1 MIRLF
6 VWPATVIR
14 FWARLF
20 TTHLLEE
27 IDYLREQVS
36 HERQRAELAI
46 DELLRI
52 RVGATPVTQP
62 TAREVE
68 QRESL
73 VEKLLRDSE
82 FTSVGEAYGA

>member
-1 MIRLF
+1 M
-6 VWPATVIR
+6 IR

-20 TTHLLEE
+20 CTHLLEE
-27 IDYLREQVS
+27 IEYLREQVA

-68 QRESL
+68 QRESI

-82 FTSVGEAYGA
+82 FTSVGEADGA

>member
-1 MIRLF
+1 MKF
-6 VWPATVIR
+6 WR
-14 FWARLF
+14 FWSSLYLS
-20 TTHLLEE
+20 HLEE
-27 IDYLREQVS
+27 EIIYLREQCQ

-52 RVGATPVTQP
+52 RVGASPVTQP

-68 QRESL
+68 QRESI

-82 FTSVGEAYGA
+82 FTSVGEADGA

>member
-1 MIRLF
+1 LLG
-6 VWPATVIR
+6 VR
-14 FWARLF
+14 FWARVF

-27 IDYLREQVS
+27 IEYLRAQCQ

-62 TAREVE
+62 TPREVE

-73 VEKLLRDSE
+73 VDKLLKDSE
-82 FTSVGEAYGA
+82 FTSIGETE